1 MTGHEHQD
9 AADDR
14 RLLETLRILGRSV
27 WSSRQRRMLREAY
40 RHVSNRPKD
49 GG

>member
-1 MTGHEHQD
+1 MSVKQHQD

-14 RLLETLRILGRSV
+14 RLLESLRTLGRSV

-40 RHVSNRPKD
+40 RYVSNRAKD
-49 GG
+49 GS